1 MNRYSSF
8 IILLIGVLLPAL
20 AQGQVKSPLTRA
32 QIDSIVNPKPLPN
45 GDSYLKVETKSINF
59 GTLNDTDSPVECTFK
74 IESATNQELRVTQ
87 VKTTCGCTVAKF
99 DTTTLVK
106 GDKGTITLTY
116 SPKGYKGDISV
127 KGYIYT
133 NISSKQPTAVVELT
147 GHVKS
152 SDQWSHLPYK
162 MGALRVKN
170 KRVTFEPIG
179 KGMSPTMTIL
189 CANSGTTPIEIRGS
203 ELPEFATLKCVP
215 TTLQPNSEGE
225 LLITINGAALPTDE
239 SWHQFSF
246 KIEGVDAQ
254 PIERTIK
261 VTIEK

>member
-1 MNRYSSF
+1 MNRYSCF
-8 IILLIGVLLPAL
+8 IILLIGVFLPAL
-20 AQGQVKSPLTRA
+20 AQEQVKSPLTRA
-32 QIDSIVNPKPLPN
+32 QIDSIVNPKPIPN
-45 GDSYLKVETKSINF
+45 GYSYLKIETPSINF
-59 GTLNDTDSPVECTFK
+59 GTLNDTDSPIDCTFK
-74 IESATNQELRVTQ
+74 IESATEQELKLTHVR
-87 VKTTCGCTVAKF
+87 TTCGCTVAKF
-99 DTTTLVK
+99 DTTKLAK

-147 GHVKS
+147 GHIKS

-162 MGALRVKN
+162 IGVLRVKN
-170 KRVTFEPIG
+170 KRVTYEPIG
-179 KGMSPTMTIL
+179 KNMSPTMTIL
-189 CANSGTTPIEIRGS
+189 CANSGNTPIEIHSS

-215 TTLQPNSEGE
+215 AILQPNSEGE
-225 LLITINGAALPTDE
+225 LLITINGAALPADE
-239 SWHQFSF
+239 SGHQFSF